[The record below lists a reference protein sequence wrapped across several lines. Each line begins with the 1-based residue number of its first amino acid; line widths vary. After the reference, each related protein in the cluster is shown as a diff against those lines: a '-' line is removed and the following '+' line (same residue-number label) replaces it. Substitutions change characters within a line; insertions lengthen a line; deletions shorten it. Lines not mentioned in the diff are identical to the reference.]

1 MATMFNDA
9 PTKTIQVDGTD
20 FAYRVIGDAGG
31 PPIVLLHHFTGVLD
45 DWDPVVIDGLARERR
60 VIIFDNRGVGRSQ
73 GKTPDSVEAMA
84 KDAIAF
90 IRALGLAQVD
100 LIGFSL
106 GGFIAQVI
114 AHDRPDLIRRLILAG
129 TGPAGGRGTSD
140 LAAVLQGAFQNAA
153 AQKKH
158 PKHFLFFS
166 QTKTSQAA
174 ADAFLARLQARKNDR
189 DPAASNETTQ
199 AQSAAI
205 VQWGKSDGAKKLSTI
220 SHPVLVANGDN
231 DIMVPT
237 INSVAL
243 FQALPNAG
251 LSIFPDAGHGG
262 IFQYHREFTEQ
273 ALRFFATDVHEGR
286 LGAAFSFCRHSDRR
300 HSL

>member
-1 MATMFNDA
+1 MATTFNDA
-9 PTKTIQVDGTD
+9 PTQTVHVDGAD
-20 FAYRVIGDAGG
+20 FAYRKIGEAGG
-31 PPIVLLHHFTGVLD
+31 PPVVFLHHFTAVLD
-45 DWDPVVIDGLARERR
+45 DWDPAVIDGLAQQRR

-90 IRALGLAQVD
+90 IGALGLTQVD

-114 AHDRPDLIRRLILAG
+114 AHDRPNLLRRIILAG
-129 TGPAGGRGTSD
+129 TGPAGGKGTSD
-140 LAAVLQGAFQNAA
+140 LAAVLQDAFQKAA
-153 AQKKH
+153 AHKKH

-166 QTKTSQAA
+166 QTKTSQEA
-174 ADAFLARLQARKNDR
+174 ADAFLGRLQARKNDR

-205 VQWGKSDGAKKLSTI
+205 IQWGKGDGAKKALSAI
-220 SHPVLVANGDN
+220 GHPVLVANGDN

-243 FQALPNAG
+243 FEALPNAE

-262 IFQYHREFTEQ
+262 IFQYHREFTAQ
-273 ALRFFATDVHEGR
+273 ALRFFG
-286 LGAAFSFCRHSDRR
+286 S
-300 HSL
+300 